1 MWCVQV
7 VDNGEPTFE
16 NSMVAQLARQNGRGK
31 GRGRNSSSKRAS
43 MKRKPQVRALT
54 EHHLNI
60 VLIRTSFLPSKCTIC
75 KGSEELLWQFQL
87 KL

>member
-1 MWCVQV
+1 MWCEQV

-16 NSMVAQLARQNGRGK
+16 NSMMAQHAKQNGRGK
-31 GRGRNSSSKRAS
+31 ERGRNSSSKRAS

-54 EHHLNI
+54 EHHNL

-75 KGSEELLWQFQL
+75 KGSEELLWQFR
-87 KL
+87 